1 MQGATFSVSIPN
13 LPALQD
19 ALASYPSISRPIIQN
34 AVVAAQAILAKFT
47 TGATV
52 PIKTGYLVQNWAFE
66 IGNLQARWYPRASYA
81 PYVEF
86 GTGPHEIKT
95 VNKRVLAN
103 SATGQVFGP
112 VVHHP
117 GTKANPFMERIVAA
131 AQPDIETLFVQALE
145 KVNEEIAAQTNG

>member
-1 MQGATFSVSIPN
+1 MQGTQFTVSIPN
-13 LPALQD
+13 LPRLQA
-19 ALASYPSISRPIIQN
+19 ALADYPAISTPIIQN
-34 AVVAAQAILAKFT
+34 AVVAAKAILAKST

-52 PIKTGYLVQNWAFE
+52 PIRTGYLVQNWAFE
-66 IGNLQARWYPRASYA
+66 IGNLQARWYPRANYA

-86 GTGPHEIKT
+86 GTAPHEIRA

-103 SATGQVFGP
+103 VKTGQIFGP

-131 AQPDIETLFVQALE
+131 AQPDIESLFVQALQ
-145 KVNEEIAAQTNG
+145 KVNEAIASQSNA

>member
-1 MQGATFSVSIPN
+1 MADTQFQVSITN
-13 LPALQD
+13 LDKITA
-19 ALASYPSISRPIIQN
+19 ALARYPEVAVPILQAAI
-34 AVVAAQAILAKFT
+34 VGAQALLAKHT

-66 IGNLQARWYPRASYA
+66 VGNLQARWYPKAAYA

-86 GTGPHEIKT
+86 GTRPHTIT
-95 VNKRVLAN
+95 AVNKKVLAN
-103 SATGQVFGP
+103 VRTGQVFGP

-131 AQPDIETLFVQALE
+131 AQPEIDDLFTKALA
-145 KVNEEIAAQTNG
+145 KITSQIASQSQ

>member
-1 MQGATFSVSIPN
+1 MADTQFQVSITN
-13 LPALQD
+13 LDKLTT
-19 ALASYPSISRPIIQN
+19 ALARYPEVAVPIVQAAI
-34 AVVAAQAILAKFT
+34 VGAQALLAKHT

-66 IGNLQARWYPRASYA
+66 VGNLQARWYPKAAYA

-86 GTGPHEIKT
+86 GSRPHTIT
-95 VNKRVLAN
+95 AVNKKVLAN
-103 SATGQVFGP
+103 VRTGQVFGP

-131 AQPDIETLFVQALE
+131 AQPEIDDLFTKALA
-145 KVNEEIAAQTNG
+145 KITSQIASQSQ

>member
-1 MQGATFSVSIPN
+1 MQGATFQVSIPN

-19 ALASYPSISRPIIQN
+19 ALANYAEVSTPIIQK
-34 AVVAAQAILAKFT
+34 AIVAAQAILAKFT

-86 GTGPHEIKT
+86 GTGPHEIKA

-103 SATGQVFGP
+103 VQTGQIFGP

-145 KVNEEIAAQTNG
+145 QVNEAIASQANG

>member
-1 MQGATFSVSIPN
+1 MQGATFSVSLPN
-13 LPALQD
+13 LPAPQD
-19 ALASYPSISRPIIQN
+19 ALANYAEVSTPIIQK
-34 AVVAAQAILAKFT
+34 AIVGAQAILAKFT

-86 GTGPHEIKT
+86 GTGPHEIKA

-103 SATGQVFGP
+103 VQTGQIFGP
-112 VVHHP
+112 LVHHP
-117 GTKANPFMERIVAA
+117 GTKANPFLERIV
-131 AQPDIETLFVQALE
+131 
-145 KVNEEIAAQTNG
+145 